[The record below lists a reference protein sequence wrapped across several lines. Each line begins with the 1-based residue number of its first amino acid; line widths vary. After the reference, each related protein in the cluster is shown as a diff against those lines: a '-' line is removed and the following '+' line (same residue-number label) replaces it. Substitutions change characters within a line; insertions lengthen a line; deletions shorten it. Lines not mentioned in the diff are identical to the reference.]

1 MVDIFFFF
9 LQAFLQARHLNLA
22 DVCFAF
28 TDLAGE
34 KKKREREA
42 GGRHC
47 SGGKK
52 KEKKKIP
59 LFTNPAAL
67 KGKFSFVYVRVFR
80 EG

>member
-1 MVDIFFFF
+1 MP

-22 DVCFAF
+22 DVCFALK
-28 TDLAGE
+28 DLAVE
-34 KKKREREA
+34 KKREREA
-42 GGRHC
+42 GGEHC

-52 KEKKKIP
+52 KSP
-59 LFTNPAAL
+59 LLTNPAAL